1 MERELR
7 ILRRELDQVERGR
20 GRKYGEDLRRRITA
34 WCRRRRA
41 ASAGLRELSVE
52 IGVSAESVRRWLMT
66 AAESDATAL
75 RPVEIVAATEQ
86 VPRDADPTIRVVTPS
101 GYRIEGLAI
110 GDVIAIVRVLG

>member
-7 ILRRELDQVERGR
+7 VLRRELGRVERGR
-20 GRKYGEDLRRRITA
+20 GRKYAEDLRRRITA
-34 WCRRRRA
+34 WCRQRRA
-41 ASAGLRELSVE
+41 AGAGLRELSVE

-86 VPRDADPTIRVVTPS
+86 VPRDADPTIRIVTPR